1 MNRFLLSCLALAPLG
16 LLLGC
21 GDDASGGGDGGGSKG
36 CDLAAQTGCAEGQ
49 VCEQVAGGEPACFA
63 PVTFAGQVTNA
74 LDGSA
79 IEGAHVVARD
89 PNGAAVSRVAKSDG
103 EGHYSLIVSAPRG
116 PDGLPTSVAYTL
128 RADAAEFAPFP
139 APPRVALPIDVGSAS
154 GDPPVVQ
161 SAATDITLLPLADA
175 SGLGIVSGAVLGDA
189 PGGALVVAGA
199 LTAVADLDGAYTLFN
214 VPAGS
219 TAVEAYAAGAA
230 YTPASAEV
238 APGAETTGVDLA
250 PSGEATATLSGKI
263 EIVNGGGAG
272 VTSVVLAVASTFQ
285 EALGRGEVPKGLRV
299 GDVSGDFSLTGV
311 PPGDYVIL
319 AAFENDGL
327 VRDPDTSIGGTE
339 TLQVSLTAGQDLA
352 AGSFKVTGALAVLAP
367 GASGLEVVTAP
378 PTLSWEDDSSE
389 DEYLVQVHDALGTL
403 VWETTG
409 NFDPGGSKP
418 VTLPYA
424 GDPLV
429 SGMIYQFRAVSVKGG
444 VPISAT
450 EDLLGVFAYQ
460 P

>member
-1 MNRFLLSCLALAPLG
+1 VNRLLISSLALAPIVLA
-16 LLLGC
+16 LGC
-21 GDDASGGGDGGGSKG
+21 GDDSDGGGGGGGSKG
-36 CDLAAQTGCAEGQ
+36 CDLAAQTGCAAGQ
-49 VCEQVAGGEPACFA
+49 VCEEVAGGEPACFA

-79 IEGAHVVARD
+79 IAGAHVVARD
-89 PNGAAVSRVAKSDG
+89 ANGAAISRVAVSDAD
-103 EGHYSLIVSAPRG
+103 GHYALVVSAPRG
-116 PDGLPTSVAYTL
+116 ADGLPTSAAYTL
-128 RADAAEFAPFP
+128 RADASDFAPFP
-139 APPRVALPIDVGSAS
+139 APPRVALPIDVASAS
-154 GDPPVVQ
+154 GEPPVVE
-161 SAATDITLLPLADA
+161 SAATDIALLPLADTT
-175 SGLGIVSGAVLGDA
+175 GLGTVSGTVLGDT

-199 LTAVADLDGAYTLFN
+199 VTAIADLDGAYTLFN

-219 TAVEAYAAGAA
+219 STVEAYSAGTA
-230 YTPASAEV
+230 YVDASADV
-238 APGAETTGVDLA
+238 TADAETTGVDLA
-250 PSGEATATLSGKI
+250 ESDEATATLSGKV
-263 EIVNGGGAG
+263 EIVNGGGSSI
-272 VTSVVLAVASTFQ
+272 TSVVLAVESTFLD
-285 EALGRGEVPKGLRV
+285 ALGRGEVPKGLRV

-311 PPGDYVIL
+311 PPGDYVVL

-339 TLQVSLTAGQDLA
+339 TLHVTLTAGQDLA

-367 GASGLEVVTAP
+367 GKSGLDVVTAP

-403 VWETTG
+403 VWETSG
-409 NFDPGGSKP
+409 NFDPGGSAP

-429 SGMIYQFRAVSVKGG
+429 AGMIYQFRAVSLKSG